1 MYRLPTRP
9 SHAWTRAGACAL
21 LLTVFGL
28 SGRVAQAEP
37 VQPQS
42 DAEVVETLPGVVG
55 SRAEERKL
63 RQQWASNPRD
73 PVLAAALARRYLDQ
87 ARDQGEPR
95 FAGRALAVLRAWPDV
110 ATAPDDVLLMM
121 ATVQQFLHDFDGS
134 AANLERL
141 VARRPG
147 HAQAWLTL
155 ATIRR
160 VQGRYVESDT
170 ACRGLAAIPTA
181 TLYAQACD
189 AENHGLRGE
198 FAKTRSAIRQLLT
211 TPQLPA
217 ATQTWLLT
225 TLAET
230 EARAGSTADAE
241 KTIRA
246 ALRLHTDDYTS
257 LSFADFLMESGRHA
271 DALGLLKR
279 MARTDAVVL
288 RLAMAGARLKTADA
302 ARDAQEM
309 RDRVAQANLRPQA
322 KTLHAR
328 EQAMFALVVEN
339 QPERA
344 LELARINVGL
354 QREPIDVLLLAQ
366 TARAAG
372 QPGAVREAEQ
382 IRNEMRLKDARLDA
396 LL

>member
-1 MYRLPTRP
+1 MRPLPLKPALAVTC
-9 SHAWTRAGACAL
+9 GL
-21 LLTVFGL
+21 LLGL
-28 SGRVAQAEP
+28 CGAPLWADV
-37 VQPQS
+37 VLPQS
-42 DAEVVETLPGVVG
+42 DAEVVETLPSVVG
-55 SRAEERKL
+55 SRAEERRL
-63 RQQWASNPRD
+63 RQQWAANPRD

-95 FAGRALAVLRAWPDV
+95 FAGRALAVLQAWPDV
-110 ATAPDDVLLMM
+110 DKAPDEVVLML

-134 AANLERL
+134 ATHLERL
-141 VARRPG
+141 VARQPG

-160 VQGRYVESDT
+160 VQGRYADSDK
-170 ACRGLAAIPTA
+170 ACRAMANIAAA
-181 TLYAQACD
+181 ALYAQACA

-198 FAKTRSAIRQLLT
+198 FGKTRAAIRQLLA

-217 ATQTWLLT
+217 GTQTWLLT

-230 EARAGSTADAE
+230 EARAGKNADAE
-241 KTIRA
+241 MSYRA
-246 ALRLHTDDYTS
+246 ALRLQPDDYTS
-257 LSFADFLMESGRHA
+257 LSFVDFLTDGGRHA
-271 DALGLLKR
+271 EALAVLKR
-279 MARTDAVVL
+279 MSRTDAVVL
-288 RLAMAGARLKTADA
+288 RLAMAGARLKTPDA

-309 RDRVAQANLRPQA
+309 RDRVTQANLRPQA
-322 KTLHAR
+322 QMLHAR

-339 QPERA
+339 QAERA
-344 LELARINVGL
+344 LSLARTNVAL

-372 QPGAVREAEQ
+372 QPDAVREAG
-382 IRNEMRLKDARLDA
+382 RLRDDMGLKDARLDA